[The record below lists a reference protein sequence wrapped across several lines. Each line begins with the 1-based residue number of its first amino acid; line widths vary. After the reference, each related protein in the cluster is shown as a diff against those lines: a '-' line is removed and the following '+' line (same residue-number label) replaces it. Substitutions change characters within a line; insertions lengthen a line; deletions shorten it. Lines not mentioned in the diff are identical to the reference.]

1 MIIAR
6 GKCKGRDLVSE
17 VDKLINTGGKI
28 MTTTGEAALNV
39 TEVLRTLGNIY
50 PAMLYNIL
58 ATIDLADDAY
68 EESFKIIDGLSTC
81 VYTCDHEEAK

>member
-1 MIIAR
+1 MKIK

-39 TEVLRTLGNIY
+39 TEVLRTLDNIY
-50 PAMLYNIL
+50 PAMLDNIL
-58 ATIDLADDAY
+58 ATIDLADGAY
-68 EESFKIIDGLSTC
+68 EESFKIIDGLYAC
-81 VYTCDHEEAK
+81 GKEAK

>member
-1 MIIAR
+1 MKIK

-28 MTTTGEAALNV
+28 MTTTGEAALNL
-39 TEVLRTLGNIY
+39 TEVLRTLENIY
-50 PAMLYNIL
+50 PAMLDNIL

-68 EESFKIIDGLSTC
+68 EESFKIIDGLYAC
-81 VYTCDHEEAK
+81 GKEAK

>member
-1 MIIAR
+1 MKIK

-28 MTTTGEAALNV
+28 MTTTGEAALNL
-39 TEVLRTLGNIY
+39 TEVLRTLGICY
-50 PAMLYNIL
+50 PAMLDNIL

-68 EESFKIIDGLSTC
+68 EESFKIIDGLYAC
-81 VYTCDHEEAK
+81 GKEAK